1 MQRAIDAIL
10 SSQSP
15 HSFLGID
22 QGGHSSI
29 VKTTGNPDTH
39 LVLRG
44 GGGKTNY
51 HADEV
56 AAAAEK
62 LRAAGLPK
70 IMMVD
75 CSHANSNKVPA
86 RQADVWND
94 LLEQRKQPG
103 CPVIGAMLESFI
115 EEGNQPISDH
125 LKYGL
130 SITDGCIDWETTES
144 LLKQT

>member
-1 MQRAIDAIL
+1 
-10 SSQSP
+10 
-15 HSFLGID
+15 
-22 QGGHSSI
+22 
-29 VKTTGNPDTH
+29 

-62 LRAAGLPK
+62 LRAAGLPD

-75 CSHANSNKVPA
+75 CSHANSGKVPA

-94 LLEQRKQPG
+94 LLKQRKQPN

-115 EEGNQPISDH
+115 EEGSQPISDN

-130 SITDGCIDWETTES
+130 SITDPCIDWETTER
-144 LLKQT
+144 LLKS